1 MVDQSKIEKRLPSY
15 LRVLR
20 ALLNV
25 LVDMRRFVQF
35 RRIQRLHPIIIKIP
49 QLEHRFILR
58 VWMVERSLEVVE
70 SQVFVNTELLV
81 RLRGMLNIFSEI

>member
-1 MVDQSKIEKRLPSY
+1 
-15 LRVLR
+15 
-20 ALLNV
+20 
-25 LVDMRRFVQF
+25 MRRFVQF